1 MDAESASHTQI
12 NQLSASTLHGRLSH
26 LLIPLALRSM
36 LLSEVF
42 LLAGGGMKVKI
53 VLAAA
58 MWQNPHV
65 LILDEP
71 LGGKKSQMGVKTC

>member
-1 MDAESASHTQI
+1 
-12 NQLSASTLHGRLSH
+12 
-26 LLIPLALRSM
+26 
-36 LLSEVF
+36 
-42 LLAGGGMKVKI
+42 MKVKI

-71 LGGKKSQMGVKTC
+71 LGGKKSQMGVLKHLECSSMR

>member
-1 MDAESASHTQI
+1 
-12 NQLSASTLHGRLSH
+12 
-26 LLIPLALRSM
+26 
-36 LLSEVF
+36 
-42 LLAGGGMKVKI
+42 MKVKI

-71 LGGKKSQMGVKTC
+71 LSCPPCDERSRSLVDVHSGCLKAHELP

>member
-1 MDAESASHTQI
+1 ME
-12 NQLSASTLHGRLSH
+12 
-26 LLIPLALRSM
+26 
-36 LLSEVF
+36 
-42 LLAGGGMKVKI
+42 GGGMKVKI

-71 LGGKKSQMGVKTC
+71 LGYR